1 MEQPAESNPLCL
13 HMLQT
18 GAIIAIMNE
27 KGDDA
32 ITTFTIY
39 RLFFRPDDKMDLCY
53 TRVFLNV
60 NFNFLYAQIACFNAS
75 NLKRFLCRL
84 AI

>member
-27 KGDDA
+27 KGMKQSQ
-32 ITTFTIY
+32 
-39 RLFFRPDDKMDLCY
+39 RLQLTNFFLDLATKWTY
-53 TRVFLNV
+53 VIRVFLNV

-75 NLKRFLCRL
+75 NLKRFLCRP